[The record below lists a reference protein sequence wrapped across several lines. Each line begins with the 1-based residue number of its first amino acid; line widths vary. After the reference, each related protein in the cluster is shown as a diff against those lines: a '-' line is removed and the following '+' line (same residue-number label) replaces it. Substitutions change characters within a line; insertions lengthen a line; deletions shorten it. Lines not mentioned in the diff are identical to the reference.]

1 MRLFF
6 CTLFLFF
13 HLGGQSAY
21 AKLTINDLGINQEEI
36 KVDPLTIHAMEVREE
51 KLQIHQKLGLAT
63 MVAMTTT
70 IILSDLASKNEPK
83 KDTPFTANNVKRND
97 AHQIAGMATGLL
109 YWTTAYFLLSA
120 PKPIVTID
128 SGASQLHRSLAW
140 VHAPLMAIVPVL
152 GYIHN
157 QNDRKGIRSTGIVNA
172 HDTLAKIAYISLM
185 SAGLTMV
192 FDF

>member
-1 MRLFF
+1 MMD
-6 CTLFLFF
+6 
-13 HLGGQSAY
+13 G
-21 AKLTINDLGINQEEI
+21 
-36 KVDPLTIHAMEVREE
+36 REE

-63 MVAMTTT
+63 MVAMTAT
-70 IILSDLASKNEPK
+70 IILSDMASKNEPK
-83 KDTPFTANNVKRND
+83 KGSPFTANNVKRND

-109 YWTTAYFLLSA
+109 YWTTAYFSLSA
-120 PKPIVTID
+120 PMPIVRID
-128 SGASQLHRSLAW
+128 SGSSEIHRSLAW

-157 QNDRKGIRSTGIVNA
+157 QNDRKGIRSTGIVKA
-172 HDTLAKIAYISLM
+172 HDTLAKIAYISFM